1 MNWSHDR
8 QSKQT
13 GLKIDFSRFYEYAF
27 LQDRFFPNFDYHT
40 IERGIDPKRLHASH
54 SENLVGNQQR
64 AFNIYWGIKQCGL
77 TGYVGLD
84 IGSAG
89 IQAPF
94 CLGTDKYSGES
105 PLYGGS
111 LNPQMKCSAEDTSL
125 FGNEAFN
132 LIVMNHSLEHVEGD
146 VANFINNDWFR
157 ILKPNGI
164 LAIIVPDGQ
173 YNSVYQMDK
182 DHKHCWIP
190 RRNSKIPEF
199 WKYQI
204 FEDEVLDKVKEKYC
218 VYEFDTLDNGF
229 SFDCVLRKR
238 GTDKLLIT
246 KTGVQ
251 RFAYLEEK
259 DWNECDHLNSA
270 DAEKKYYLEVRIDD
284 FFNVEDSLKK
294 FLIDSAKTSALTG
307 AQVGI
312 ICRNNDE
319 VNIAVKFISEKF
331 GTANNA
337 EIEKGTKNL
346 IYGVER

>member
-1 MNWSHDR
+1 MSWQHDR
-8 QSKQT
+8 VSKKT
-13 GLKIDFSRFYEYAF
+13 NLKIDFQKFYEYAF
-27 LQDRFFPNFDYHT
+27 LQDRFFPNFDYHIT
-40 IERGIDPKRLHASH
+40 EPGMDPKRLHASH

-111 LNPQMKCSAEDTSL
+111 LNPQMKCTAEDTSL

-146 VANFINNDWFR
+146 IANYINNDWYR

-164 LAIIVPDGQ
+164 IAIIVPDGQ
-173 YNSVYQMDK
+173 YNNVYQMDK

-190 RRNSKIPEF
+190 RRESKIPEF
-199 WKYQI
+199 YKYQI

-218 VYEFDTLDNGF
+218 VYEFDNLNNGF
-229 SFDCVLRKR
+229 SFNCVLRKR

-246 KTGVQ
+246 NTGMQ

-259 DWNECDHLNSA
+259 DWHELDHLNSA
-270 DAEKKYYLEVRIDD
+270 DAEKRNYLEVRVDD
-284 FFNVEDSLKK
+284 FFTVEDSQKK
-294 FLIDSAKTSALTG
+294 YVLDSASKAAMDKT
-307 AQVGI
+307 QVGV
-312 ICRNNDE
+312 ICRNTDE
-319 VNIAVKFISEKF
+319 VLVAVKFIEEKF
-331 GTANNA
+331 GVANNA
-337 EIEKGTKNL
+337 LIEQGVKNL
-346 IYGVER
+346 VYGLAQ